1 VTGAR
6 RLALAACVLLAA
18 PARAADAPAAVAEAR
33 RCWSTV
39 GEPGVA
45 ACRRALEGGLTPS
58 RASRVE
64 LTLASRLAGLGRWDE
79 AADVHRQAI
88 ARRPR
93 DGEPHRRLGAT
104 LLHGLGR
111 PSDAEASLR
120 EAIRL
125 GAVEARTWG
134 DLALAL
140 VALGR
145 LPEAVEAFDEALRLD
160 AKFLEGRARPKAPRA
175 RAVPGHRLLRPLRPR
190 PSPSRSR
197 PAAARARSG
206 CAAAPRAWT

>member
-1 VTGAR
+1 VSAR
-6 RLALAACVLLAA
+6 RLAVVASCALLAA
-18 PARAADAPAAVAEAR
+18 PVPAADTPSAVAEAR

-39 GEPGVA
+39 GEPGIA

-64 LTLASRLAGLGRWDE
+64 LTLATRLAGLGRWEE

-88 ARRPR
+88 ARRPL
-93 DGEPHRRLGAT
+93 DGEAHRRLGAA

-111 PSDAEASLR
+111 PSDAEAPLR

-125 GAVEARTWG
+125 GGGEARTWG

-145 LPEAVEAFDEALRLD
+145 STEAVAAFDEALRLD
-160 AKFLEGRARPKAPRA
+160 ANYLQGRPGA
-175 RAVPGHRLLRPLRPR
+175 RAAYDAAHAGSPWPP
-190 PSPSRSR
+190 PSP
-197 PAAARARSG
+197 PA
-206 CAAAPRAWT
+206 P

>member
-1 VTGAR
+1 VTGSR
-6 RLALAACVLLAA
+6 RGRAPAGATAVLLAA
-18 PARAADAPAAVAEAR
+18 SAAAADTPAAVAEAR

-45 ACRRALEGGLTPS
+45 ACRRALDAGLMPS

-64 LTLASRLAGLGRWDE
+64 LTLATRLAGLRRWDE
-79 AADVHRQAI
+79 AADVHRRAI
-88 ARRPR
+88 ERRPQ
-93 DGEPHRRLGAT
+93 DGEAHRRLGAA

-125 GAVEARTWG
+125 GNGEARTWG

-145 LPEAVEAFDEALRLD
+145 FTDAVAAFDEALRLD
-160 AKFLEGRARPKAPRA
+160 AKFLEGRPGA
-175 RAVPGHRLLRPLRPR
+175 RAAYDAARQGRPWPP
-190 PSPSRSR
+190 PSPAS
-197 PAAARARSG
+197 
-206 CAAAPRAWT
+206 